1 MQTVFTKDEKEVLF
15 RILGD
20 VKINP
25 LDSNTIPLVTV
36 IQSIA
41 KKVFAAPSEQEDDQ
55 FDSVKSKPKKQ
66 A

>member
-1 MQTVFTKDEKEVLF
+1 MFTQEEKEVLF

-20 VKINP
+20 VKVNP
-25 LDSNTIPLVTV
+25 LDSNTIPLVTI

-41 KKVFAAPSEQEDDQ
+41 KKAFKAEALVVDE
-55 FDSVKSKPKKQ
+55 FDELPKSAKKKQ

>member
-1 MQTVFTKDEKEVLF
+1 MFTQEEKEVLF

-20 VKINP
+20 VKVNP
-25 LDSNTIPLVTV
+25 LDSNTIPLVTI

-41 KKVFAAPSEQEDDQ
+41 KKAFKAEAPAGDEFDDLP
-55 FDSVKSKPKKQ
+55 KGKAKKQ